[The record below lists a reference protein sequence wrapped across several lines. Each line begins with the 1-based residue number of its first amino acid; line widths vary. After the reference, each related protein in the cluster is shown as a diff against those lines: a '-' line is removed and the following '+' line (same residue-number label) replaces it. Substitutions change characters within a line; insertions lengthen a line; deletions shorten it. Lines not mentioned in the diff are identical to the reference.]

1 MLGVDD
7 RSNLRRKKI
16 LFGRAARHKIFSCVG
31 VHTCPGQPIHILCAF
46 FRKPYVPTLQL
57 TYTHSPDPAAQICTS
72 VLLYRWKKK
81 GGGGRDDN
89 RELHCLSVNSECS
102 YCTKRPHTSR
112 CRISRPAQGVNVTSD
127 LYSLGLLSTW
137 LQQHMIWS
145 VVRQQWLWFYSF
157 WYLFKIGTKVLWFP
171 FTSQRHTAFCN
182 NVTMHQITVQFLY
195 YPHCDCS

>member
-16 LFGRAARHKIFSCVG
+16 LFSRAARHKIFSCVG

-81 GGGGRDDN
+81 GGGDGTTT
-89 RELHCLSVNSECS
+89 ESCIVWVWTVNA
-102 YCTKRPHTSR
+102 H
-112 CRISRPAQGVNVTSD
+112 IAQNDPTHHDAGSADRHKGLTWLLTFTRSD
-127 LYSLGLLSTW
+127 YWAHDCNSTW
-137 LQQHMIWS
+137 SGQWFGSNGSGSTVFGTCSRLAPRFSGFLSPPNDILHS
-145 VVRQQWLWFYSF
+145 V
-157 WYLFKIGTKVLWFP
+157 
-171 FTSQRHTAFCN
+171 
-182 NVTMHQITVQFLY
+182 ITLL
-195 YPHCDCS
+195 CTR